1 MFLLRYGTK
10 KTIICLLKVTRFQPV
25 PSSKGQAYHH
35 TLWSEPS
42 YYRTFRLGGLST
54 LTDYHVDISVTG
66 GLVGKHEA
74 VCLLRSLVL
83 THFLLWVWDIAVAF
97 RAQTGTTLRT
107 ICRARG
113 GNEVPLNVWMHIRTI
128 ETGGAQAAAVVL
140 YTECVHHAYLM
151 FMSDSSFMAM
161 FDCLKSWRMKLN

>member
-1 MFLLRYGTK
+1 MGQEE
-10 KTIICLLKVTRFQPV
+10 TIICLLKVTIFQPF
-25 PSSKGQAYHH
+25 PSSKRQAYHH

-42 YYRTFRLGGLST
+42 YYRTFRLVGLST

-66 GLVGKHEA
+66 GLVGPHEA
-74 VCLLRSLVL
+74 VCLLRSSAL
-83 THFLLWVWDIAVAF
+83 THFLLWVWYIAVAF
-97 RAQTGTTLRT
+97 RAQTGTTLCT

-128 ETGGAQAAAVVL
+128 ETGGAQAATVVL
-140 YTECVHHAYLM
+140 YTECVHHANLM
-151 FMSDSSFMAM
+151 FMGDSSFRAT